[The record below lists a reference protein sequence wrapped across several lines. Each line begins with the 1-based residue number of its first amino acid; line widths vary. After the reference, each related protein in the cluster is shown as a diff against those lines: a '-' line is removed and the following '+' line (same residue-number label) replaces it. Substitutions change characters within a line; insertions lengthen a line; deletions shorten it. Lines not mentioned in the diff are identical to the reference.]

1 MAYMEYITSIIL
13 SKLMCVSCYTVR
25 HPRCFKI
32 CVIVSQIFFFFFLM
46 NRRPPR
52 STLFPYTPLFRSR
65 FRTALRGQN
74 RRDHPRRSTVLR
86 RVPGRPQS
94 RESAAARRPW
104 ESSGS
109 GSPPPPLRSRGSAAG
124 PRPLHGPRPPAP
136 SAVPPPRPLGRPSSK
151 TAALPMPQT
160 KFSWTVRLLDAHPF
174 YAMGG
179 PTVPLPP
186 TAPRRRPPC
195 HCQSE
200 RSRRRLFARVGSG
213 KRNGLRTR
221 GICFLPQP
229 FLEIP

>member
-1 MAYMEYITSIIL
+1 
-13 SKLMCVSCYTVR
+13 
-25 HPRCFKI
+25 
-32 CVIVSQIFFFFFLM
+32 
-46 NRRPPR
+46 
-52 STLFPYTPLFRSR
+52 
-65 FRTALRGQN
+65 
-74 RRDHPRRSTVLR
+74 
-86 RVPGRPQS
+86 
-94 RESAAARRPW
+94 
-104 ESSGS
+104 
-109 GSPPPPLRSRGSAAG
+109 
-124 PRPLHGPRPPAP
+124 HGPRPPAP
-136 SAVPPPRPLGRPSSK
+136 SAVPPPRPLVRPSSK

-229 FLEIP
+229 FFEIPSTNFHDSSRRRRTTSSADMFPESPARKSPVGSTN